1 MFVTTRMVSGKDL
14 SSFILPLFGDEP
26 SDYRVSSYE
35 DLCSARD
42 SYLGDS
48 GKVQKNASCTSGYPA
63 CKIVGI
69 LQLQFPEW
77 F

>member
-14 SSFILPLFGDEP
+14 SGFIVPLFRDEP
-26 SDYRVSSYE
+26 SDYSVSAYE
-35 DLCSARD
+35 ALYSARV